1 MSHIIS
7 HRGYTFSGFKENT
20 IHALKTGLELSDGIE
35 FDIRL
40 TRDKKLIVFHDST
53 IKDKKIMDLTFQEII
68 SNIKDIPLL
77 ENILDLYI
85 KNNKL
90 LNIELKDN
98 NTAILVEQLLLDKGF
113 EKYSNNI
120 LISSF
125 IENEYNLIKNFNK
138 ALLTEKPIIFDGN
151 IICDYSF
158 YNKNYKNIIGVYTP
172 NNKYV
177 IKEFFDIGLIVITDN
192 PLMYP
197 D

>member
-20 IHALKTGLELSDGIE
+20 IHSLKTGLELSDGIE
-35 FDIRL
+35 FDIRI

-53 IKDKKIMDLTFQEII
+53 IKDKKIIDLTYNEII

-77 ENILDLYI
+77 ENILELYI
-85 KNNKL
+85 NKNKL

-98 NTAILVEQLLLDKGF
+98 NTAFLVEQLLLNKGF
-113 EKYSNNI
+113 EKYTNNI

-125 IENEYNLIKNFNK
+125 IENEYYSIKNFNK
-138 ALLTEKPIIFDGN
+138 ALLTEKPILFDGN

>member
-7 HRGYTFSGFKENT
+7 HRGYTFTGFKENT
-20 IHALKTGLELSDGIE
+20 IYSLKTGLELSNGIE

-40 TRDKKLIVFHDST
+40 TRDNKLIVFHDELLLN
-53 IKDKKIMDLTFQEII
+53 KKINDLNYNEII
-68 SNIKDIPLL
+68 AIDNDIPLL
-77 ENILDLYI
+77 ENVLDLFI
-85 KNNKL
+85 NNKL
-90 LNIELKDN
+90 LNIELKDY
-98 NTAILVEQLLLDKGF
+98 NTGILVEELLLNKGF
-113 EKYSNNI
+113 IKYSATI
-120 LISSF
+120 LISTF
-125 IENEYNLIKNFNK
+125 IEKEYYSIKNFNK
-138 ALLTEKPIIFDGN
+138 ALLTEKPIIFSGN

-177 IKEFFDIGLIVITDN
+177 IKEFFDMGLIVITDN